1 VLGFELVV
9 LPSRRFRHQK
19 PVSPYNSAHHISPR
33 YFMSHF
39 LDRLSYFSQP
49 RESFAG
55 DHGVTTGEDRT
66 WENAYR
72 DRWAHDKIV
81 RSTHGVNCTGS
92 CSWKIYV
99 KGGIVTWETQQT
111 DYPRTRW
118 DMPNHEPRGCARGA
132 SYSWYL
138 YSANRVKYPLVRG
151 RLLKLWR
158 QARLSQDPV
167 DAWASIAQSDA
178 KRKEYQ
184 SVRGLGGFVR
194 SSWDEVN
201 EMVAAANV
209 YTIKKHGPDRIIGFS
224 PIPAMSMVS
233 YAAGSRYLSLI
244 GGVCMSFYDWYCD
257 LPPASPQIWGEQTD
271 VPESADWYNSSFII
285 AWGSNVPQ
293 TRTPDAHF
301 FTEVRYKGT
310 KTVAVTPDYS
320 EVAKLSDIWM
330 KPKQGTD
337 AAVAMAMGH
346 VILKEFY
353 FPDGGKPRST
363 YFDDYVR
370 RYTDMPMLVMLK
382 EQTLPSGEIVMVPDR
397 YLRASD
403 FNGKLGAANNPE
415 WKTVALDE
423 SGKVVLPQGAIGFR
437 WGPDGRAD
445 EGQWN
450 LQAKEARHGSDVK
463 LKLTVMEGEQAS
475 LETAKVGFPYFGGI
489 ESEHFPNNATGAGAN
504 NVLVRTVPVQ
514 RIALGKA
521 GETREALVATVFD
534 LQVANYGVARGLPG
548 ELAAKDFNDDTPY
561 TPAWQE
567 RITGT
572 PREQLITVAR
582 QFADNADKTHGKSM
596 VIIGAAM
603 NHWYHADMNYRGVI
617 NMLMMCGCI
626 GQSGG
631 GWAHYV
637 GQEKLR
643 PQTGWTALAFGLDWI
658 RPPRQMNSTSF
669 FYAHTDQWRYEK
681 LGMEE
686 VLSPLADKKAFG
698 GSMIDY
704 NVRAERMGWL
714 PSAPQLKNNPLQVVR
729 DAQAAGMEPKDYAV
743 KGLKEGTLSMSCED
757 PDHPDNWPRNMF
769 VWRSN
774 ILGSSGKGHEY
785 FLKHLL
791 GTSNGVQ
798 GKDMGHD
805 EAKPEEV
812 VWHDKA
818 PEGKLDLLVT
828 LDFRMSTTCLYS
840 DIVLP
845 TATWYEKNDLN
856 TSDMHPFIHP
866 LSTAVD
872 PAWQSRSDWDIYK
885 GFAQKFSEICVGH
898 LGVERDMVLSPLM
911 HDSPAELA
919 QPFGVQDWKR
929 GEIDLIP
936 GKTGPNIAV
945 VERDYPNVYKR
956 FTALGPLMNKV
967 GNGGKG
973 IAWNTQTEVKQLG
986 ELNGV
991 VLEEGVT
998 CGMPKID
1005 SDIDACEVVL
1015 QLAPETNGHVAVKA
1029 WKALGKQTGLDH
1041 THLALYREDEKIR
1054 FRDIQAQPRKIISS
1068 PTWSGIESETV
1079 SYNAGYTNV
1088 HEMIP
1093 WRTLTGRQQFYM
1105 DHPWMTAFGEGFT
1118 TYRPP
1123 VDLKTTAGIQNIKP
1137 NGNKEI
1143 ALNFITPHQK
1153 WGIHSTYSDNLMML
1167 TLNRGGSVVWLSETD
1182 AKSVGIEDNDWIEVF
1197 NINGAIAARA
1207 VVSQRVNPGMTLMY
1221 HSQEKIIN
1229 TPGSEITGM
1238 RGGIHNSVTRIVLKP
1253 THMIGGYAQFSY
1265 GFNYYGTIGTNRDEF
1280 VVVRK
1285 MNKVDWLEEEAQG
1298 ENA

>member
-1 VLGFELVV
+1 
-9 LPSRRFRHQK
+9 
-19 PVSPYNSAHHISPR
+19 
-33 YFMSHF
+33 MSHF
-39 LDRLSYFSQP
+39 LDRLTYFAQP
-49 RESFAG
+49 RESFAEG
-55 DHGVTTGEDRT
+55 HGQVTGEDRT
-66 WENAYR
+66 WEDAYR
-72 DRWAHDKIV
+72 TRWAHDKIV

-138 YSANRVKYPLVRG
+138 YSANRVKYPMVRG
-151 RLLKLWR
+151 ALLKAWR
-158 QARLSQDPV
+158 EARKTLPPV
-167 DAWASIAQSDA
+167 EAWASIVQDEATRLS
-178 KRKEYQ
+178 YQ
-184 SVRGLGGFVR
+184 SVRGLGGFAR
-194 SSWDEVN
+194 SGWDEVN
-201 EMVAAANV
+201 EIVAASNIH
-209 YTIKKHGPDRIIGFS
+209 TIRRYGPDRIIGFS

-257 LPPASPQIWGEQTD
+257 LPPASPQVWGEQTD
-271 VPESADWYNSSFII
+271 VPESADWYNSTYII

-301 FTEVRYKGT
+301 FTEVRYKGA
-310 KTVAVTPDYS
+310 KTVAITPDYA
-320 EVAKLSDIWM
+320 EVAKLSDLWM
-330 KPKQGTD
+330 HPKQGTD

-353 FPDGGKPRST
+353 FDKRT
-363 YFDDYVR
+363 AYFDDYAR
-370 RYTDMPMLVMLK
+370 RYTDLPMLVMLK
-382 EQTLPSGEIVMVPDR
+382 EHTLPSGEQVMVPDR
-397 YLRASD
+397 YVRASD
-403 FNGKLGAANNPE
+403 FDDRLGQPNNPE
-415 WKTVALDE
+415 WKTVALAED
-423 SGKVVLPQGAIGFR
+423 GRVVVPQGAIGFR
-437 WGPDGRAD
+437 WGADGRAD
-445 EGQWN
+445 AGQWN
-450 LQAKEARHGSDVK
+450 LEAKEAEHGADVK
-463 LKLTVMEGEQAS
+463 LTLS
-475 LETAKVGFPYFGGI
+475 LLDQPGAAVQTAWVGFPYFGGI
-489 ESEHFPNNATGAGAN
+489 ESEHFPNNAQSD
-504 NVLVRTVPVQ
+504 VLVRTVPVQ
-514 RIALGKA
+514 RIALGSE
-521 GETREALVATVFD
+521 GQTALVATVFD
-534 LQVANYGVARGLPG
+534 LQAANYGVARGLPG
-548 ELAAKDFNDDTPY
+548 ELAAASYDDDAPY

-567 RITGT
+567 KITGV
-572 PREQLITVAR
+572 PRDQVITVAR
-582 QFADNADKTHGKSM
+582 EFAANAEKTRGKSM

-603 NHWYHADMNYRGVI
+603 NHWYHSDMNYRGVI
-617 NMLMMCGCI
+617 NILMMCGCI

-643 PQTGWTALAFGLDWI
+643 PQTGWTPLAFALDWI

-686 VLSPLADKKAFG
+686 VLSPLADKAAFAG
-698 GSMIDY
+698 TMIDY

-714 PSAPQLKNNPLQVVR
+714 PSAPQLQTNPLQVAR
-729 DAQAAGMEPKDYAV
+729 DAQAAGIDGAAYTAKALKD
-743 KGLKEGTLSMSCED
+743 GTLRMSCED
-757 PDHPDNWPRNMF
+757 PDHPSNWPRNMF

-791 GTSNGVQ
+791 GTTHGVQ
-798 GKDMGHD
+798 GKDLGPD
-805 EAKPEEV
+805 DAKPTEV

-872 PAWQSRSDWDIYK
+872 PAWQARSDWEIYK
-885 GFAQKFSEICVGH
+885 GFARTFSAMCPGY
-898 LGVERDMVLSPLM
+898 LGVEKEVVLTPLM

-919 QPFGVQDWKR
+919 QPFGVADWKR
-929 GEIDLIP
+929 GECELIP
-936 GKTGPNIAV
+936 GKTAPQIAV

-956 FTALGPLMNKV
+956 FTALGPLLKKI

-973 IAWNTQTEVKQLG
+973 IGWNTEVEVDELG
-986 ELNGV
+986 NLNGR
-991 VLEEGVT
+991 VT
-998 CGMPKID
+998 DPGATQGMPCID
-1005 SDIDACEVVL
+1005 TDIDACEVVL

-1029 WKALGKQTGLDH
+1029 WKALGAQTGRDH
-1041 THLALYREDEKIR
+1041 THLAIYREDEKIR

-1068 PTWSGIESETV
+1068 PTWSGIESEKV

-1088 HEMIP
+1088 HELIP
-1093 WRTLTGRQQFYM
+1093 WRTLTGRQQFYL
-1105 DHPWMTAFGEGFT
+1105 DHPWMRAFGESLAI
-1118 TYRPP
+1118 YRPP
-1123 VDLKTTAGIQNIKP
+1123 VDLKTTKDIHNIRS
-1137 NGNKEI
+1137 NGHKEI
-1143 ALNFITPHQK
+1143 QLNFITPHQK
-1153 WGIHSTYSDNLMML
+1153 WGIHSTYTDNLLML
-1167 TLNRGGSVVWLSETD
+1167 TLNRGGPVVWLSEDD
-1182 AKSVGIEDNDWIEVF
+1182 AKSAGIVDNDWVELF

-1207 VVSQRVNPGMTLMY
+1207 VVSQRVKPGMVMMY
-1221 HSQEKIIN
+1221 HAQEKIIN
-1229 TPGSEITGM
+1229 TPGSEITGT

-1253 THMIGGYAQFSY
+1253 THMIGGYAQLSY

-1285 MNKVDWLEEEAQG
+1285 MNKVDWLDTSADV
-1298 ENA
+1298 ADAAAATAA